1 MSVQYFCSYFV
12 VEKKSTNFQCGEGG
26 LVLLT
31 ALLCR
36 TVVKKWFILFSV
48 LCYSGEPEN
57 VPLNPN
63 SDLSISST
71 YLNIFNKSKFSTT
84 CSHRLWCN
92 CLVGAIIG
100 CGAVT
105 ECVAIIVWCCHR
117 VCCNHG
123 VVLSPGGV
131 AFLVAQ
137 SCISSVIEK
146 HQQQFGILYSGY
158 RHVCVFY

>member
-1 MSVQYFCSYFV
+1 MYVQYFCGYCV

-36 TVVKKWFILFSV
+36 TVVEKWFTLFSV

-84 CSHRLWCN
+84 CSHRVWCN

-105 ECVAIIVWCCHR
+105 ECVAIMVWCCHR
-117 VCCNHG
+117 VEWLSWLHNHAYCQI
-123 VVLSPGGV
+123 LRNTN
-131 AFLVAQ
+131 
-137 SCISSVIEK
+137 SSV
-146 HQQQFGILYSGY
+146 GY
-158 RHVCVFY
+158 CIRATDMFVCFTENI